1 MKEDKILKHLPIAS
15 RQVKR
20 KMDEVF
26 QKFNLTST
34 QSFTLKF
41 IEENSKIKKVYAKD
55 IENEFD
61 MRRATVAGI
70 IQLMEQNELIER
82 SSESTDARMKE
93 ITLTR
98 KALDKEYSIDLEM
111 KKLEKQITKNISKEE
126 LTNFFDTLNKI
137 SMNLLE

>member
-34 QSFTLKF
+34 QAFTLKF